1 MNMRALFLCLFVA
14 SCGYPGYYGGSG
26 DNSDYTG
33 DQPEQEGFISGR
45 VVNAQT
51 GQPVEGALVSTSPPT
66 GTTTTNSQGTYSLL
80 VPPLSRSIVVG
91 VVADQPGLRQRQ
103 SSCAT
108 VSPGGSV
115 SADVQLL
122 SNNATECASS
132 CSEGNICLGG
142 ICASACNPVCDCD
155 ERCEDGRCVPDASGG
170 SLPVDQPPSGG
181 GGTTGCGADAV
192 STPNGCVEKPLLGS
206 WTVTMNLTLDM
217 DGVESTLSDRTEAS
231 FTWQFEVFNVE
242 DQNSGPLWR
251 GQFGGGRLV
260 SMSGGDRFTSAS
272 SGGAHPQDRCSGNEE
287 LTGLMTLTA
296 GGDLVISNEVG
307 TGLVAC
313 ARVDGGPATQV
324 LTLTRSAP
332 VSRSGY
338 SNPVPINNGS
348 WAENPTNITVLNTS
362 GSASINR

>member
-1 MNMRALFLCLFVA
+1 MTMRALILCLFLA
-14 SCGYPGYYGGSG
+14 SCGYPGYYGGGG
-26 DNSDYTG
+26 DGSDYTG

-51 GQPVEGALVSTSPPT
+51 GQPVEGALISTSPPT

-80 VPPLSRSIVVG
+80 VPPLSRSLVVG
-91 VVADQPGLRQRQ
+91 VVADRPGLRQRQ

-108 VSPGGSV
+108 LSPGGSV

-155 ERCEDGRCVPDASGG
+155 ERCEDGRCVPDASG

-181 GGTTGCGADAV
+181 GGNNNGGTTG
-192 STPNGCVEKPLLGS
+192 VEKPLLGV
-206 WTVTMNLTLDM
+206 WTVSIDLTLDM
-217 DGVESTLSDRTEAS
+217 DGVESTFNDRTEAS
-231 FTWQFEVFNVE
+231 FTWQFTVFEVD
-242 DQNSGPLWR
+242 DQTSGPLWR

-260 SMSGGDRFTSAS
+260 SVSGDRFTSAS
-272 SGGAHPQDRCSGNEE
+272 SGAHPQDRCSGNEE
-287 LTGLMTLTA
+287 LTGLVTLTA

-324 LTLTRSAP
+324 LTLTRNTP

-338 SNPVPINNGS
+338 SNPIPINNGS
-348 WAENPTNITVLNTS
+348 WFENPTSISVLSTS
-362 GSASINR
+362 GSASIR